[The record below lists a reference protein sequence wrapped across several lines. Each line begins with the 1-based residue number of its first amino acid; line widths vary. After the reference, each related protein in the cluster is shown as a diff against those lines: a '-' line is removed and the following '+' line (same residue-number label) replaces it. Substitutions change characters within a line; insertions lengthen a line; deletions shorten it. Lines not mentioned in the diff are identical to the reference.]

1 MIPRMDQTLEITEDG
16 STAGSRKVLR
26 LKGPLLIANL
36 FDFQT
41 RVRGAQEPLLVIDL
55 TEVPYVDSAGV
66 GVLVG
71 AYVNRDREGRQ
82 LVLVGVFQRVRHTL
96 QVTQVER
103 FFQFADKIP
112 ES

>member
-1 MIPRMDQTLEITEDG
+1 MDQRLEIVESG
-16 STAGSRKVLR
+16 SDAVKVLQ

-41 RVRGAQEPLLVIDL
+41 MVRAAQEKTLAIDM

-71 AYVNRDREGRQ
+71 AYVNRERDGRR
-82 LVLVGVFQRVRHTL
+82 LLLIGVNQRVRHTL
-96 QVTQVER
+96 QVTQVEK
-103 FFQFADKIP
+103 FFEFTDKLP
-112 ES
+112 D